1 MYRWW
6 VFVHVLGVA
15 GFLAAHG
22 VSMYVT
28 FRLPKE
34 RDPRKVA
41 DLIEMSSSSVGWM
54 WNSMGVLLLGGIV
67 AAFLGDWWGYAWL
80 WISIGVLLAT
90 TGGMYALATPWF
102 RRVGLVARAMAEGS
116 QAVSEEE
123 FAGMLRTRR
132 PIAISAVGFGGL
144 AVILFLML
152 FQPTFAG
159 SAPPTDIATGAVDSS
174 SFTVSSLTV
183 PADEPFELAFEN
195 ADPGVEHNVAI
206 TSPAGDAVFVGKLVR
221 GPRTVTYEIPALA
234 PGAYAFT
241 CSIHPQMQGTITAGE
256 GGR

>member
-15 GFLAAHG
+15 GFLVSHG
-22 VSMYVT
+22 VSMYAT
-28 FRLPKE
+28 FRMPKE
-34 RDPRKVA
+34 RDPARVA
-41 DLIEMSSSSVGWM
+41 YLIELSSSSVGWM

-67 AAFLGDWWGYAWL
+67 AAFLGDWWGHAWL

-90 TGGMYALATPWF
+90 TGAMYALATPWF

-116 QAVSEEE
+116 EAVSDEE

-132 PIAISAVGFGGL
+132 PLAIAAVGFGGL

-152 FQPTFAG
+152 FQPTLAG
-159 SAPPTDIATGAVDSS
+159 TEAPSGPSIGAADSA
-174 SFTVSSLTV
+174 SFTVSSLRV
-183 PADEPFELAFEN
+183 PADEPFELVFEN
-195 ADPGVEHNVAI
+195 TDPGVEHNVAI
-206 TSPAGDAVFVGKLVR
+206 TSGDGETVFVGELIR
-221 GPRTVTYEIPALA
+221 GPETVTYEVPALA
-234 PGAYAFT
+234 PGVYPFT

-256 GGR
+256 GGG